1 MDIELLIKNIGI
13 SIMLA
18 FIIIL
23 VLLSVFALAYL
34 IFRFCPALIIIVLIG
49 VIAGIIF
56 TKKDIDLW
64 EY

>member
-1 MDIELLIKNIGI
+1 MDIKLLIKNIGI

-23 VLLSVFALAYL
+23 VPLFVFALAYL
-34 IFRFCPALIIIVLIG
+34 IFRSCPALIMIVLIG
-49 VIAGIIF
+49 VVAGIIF